1 MRKKFV
7 QIRQADTRFEA
18 RRGQR
23 GFSVLEMLLASVIL
37 MVGII
42 SVVQLVPASLQA
54 NANNRLDTLATVIA
68 QRELDQMLGQP
79 LSVDTFPDEDKNTIS
94 LGGPNSPG
102 ASVVKDYAGAEQI
115 DFNAA
120 RVDGFSIPSYLDPS
134 GAPFDVR
141 WRVISQ
147 VVGGRV
153 ISRRIIIGCRKT
165 NATGQ
170 LQLPVTL
177 DTWVQK

>member
-68 QRELDQMLGQP
+68 QPELDQMLSQP
-79 LSVDTFPDEDKNTIS
+79 LSTNAFLDTEGRTIS
-94 LGGPNSPG
+94 LGGAGLPG
-102 ASVVKDYAGAEQI
+102 APGVMQGQMAQI
-115 DFNAA
+115 DFTAGA
-120 RVDGFSIPSYLDPS
+120 VAGFSIPTYVDRNDPS
-134 GAPFDVR
+134 GATFELRLAVLR
-141 WRVISQ
+141 
-147 VVGGRV
+147 
-153 ISRRIIIGCRKT
+153 
-165 NATGQ
+165 
-170 LQLPVTL
+170 
-177 DTWVQK
+177 

>member
-1 MRKKFV
+1 MREKFV
-7 QIRQADTRFEA
+7 QSGQGDRRF
-18 RRGQR
+18 RMPRGQS
-23 GFSVLEMLLASVIL
+23 GFYILEMLHASAVL
-37 MVGII
+37 MVGIV
-42 SVVQLVPASLQA
+42 SVVQLVPASLQL

-79 LSVDTFPDEDKNTIS
+79 LWVDTFLDENSNHIS
-94 LGGPNSPG
+94 LGGPNAPG
-102 ASVVKDYAGAEQI
+102 ASVVKDYVGAEQI

-120 RVDGFSIPSYLDPS
+120 LVVGFSIPNYADPS
-134 GAPFDVR
+134 GATFDVR
-141 WRVISQ
+141 WHVLPQ
-147 VVGGRV
+147 VVNGGV

>member
-1 MRKKFV
+1 MRNKFL
-7 QIRQADTRFEA
+7 QMRQPGSFRTL
-18 RRGQR
+18 RGQR
-23 GFSVLEMLLASVIL
+23 GFSILEMLLASAVL
-37 MVGII
+37 MVGIV
-42 SVVQLVPASLQA
+42 SVVQLVPASLQL

-79 LSVDTFPDEDKNTIS
+79 LWVDTFLDEDKNIIS

-102 ASVVKDYAGAEQI
+102 ASVVKDYVGAEQI

-120 RVDGFSIPSYLDPS
+120 RVVGFSIPSYVDPS
-134 GAPFDVR
+134 RATFDVR
-141 WRVISQ
+141 WRVIPQ
-147 VVGGRV
+147 AVNGRV